1 MCADARRFFAIIG
14 SAALFAPLIGFYVTV
29 NSMIR
34 GFDRLSSANAA
45 GNTHAVSSMVD
56 NSLFVP
62 LLTYAIS
69 GLGLA
74 LIGIAM
80 LAFHFRPSWLIST
93 LKSGLLFWL
102 IVFPFGTVFALV
114 VLQRLKRLP
123 RQA

>member
-1 MCADARRFFAIIG
+1 MSADAGRFFAIIG
-14 SAALFAPLIGFYVTV
+14 LAALFAPLIGFYVTV

-45 GNTHAVSSMVD
+45 GNTHTVSGMTD
-56 NSLFVP
+56 NILFVP

-69 GLGLA
+69 GLGLG

-80 LAFHFRPSWLIST
+80 QAFQFRPTWLIST
-93 LKSGLLFWL
+93 LKAGLLFWL

-114 VLQRLKRLP
+114 FLHRLKRLP
-123 RQA
+123 RRA